1 MSGIVID
8 LIFIG
13 ILAIFSIIGMYKGFF
28 STLVSLLGFLGTLL
42 IAFLFREE
50 MVSILDSVFNL
61 TGWLTSLVGSSVAS
75 VLAVIVGIL
84 ITYILI
90 RLIVFILNHT
100 IGKIFKG
107 KMLGKANSFLGFFLG
122 FCKGAIY
129 TCILFAVVSVATLI
143 PSVKTF
149 VQERLEGTLF
159 TGYIYIFVEEQIA
172 NSFKSEVEDDEP
184 SPANNPIIT
193 IPDIE

>member
-1 MSGIVID
+1 MNGIVID
-8 LIFIG
+8 LILIG

-50 MVSILDSVFNL
+50 MVAILDSIFNL
-61 TGWLTSLVGSSVAS
+61 TNWLTGLVGGSVAG
-75 VLAVIVGIL
+75 VLAVIIGIA
-84 ITYILI
+84 ITYIII

-107 KMLGKANSFLGFFLG
+107 KMLGKANSLLGFFMG

-129 TCILFAVVSVATLI
+129 TCILLAVVSVATLI
-143 PSVKTF
+143 PPVKAF
-149 VQERLEGTLF
+149 VQERLEGTLI
-159 TGYIYIFVEEQIA
+159 TGYVYIFVEEQIA
-172 NSFKSEVEDDEP
+172 NSFKSDAEIDGP
-184 SPANNPIIT
+184 SPANNPIVSAPPT
-193 IPDIE
+193 E